1 MRLPLTQAE
10 RERRRQ
16 AVLSVFMLLFA
27 FVVGAASARAYDA
40 NLALLAYQREAE
52 AQHRAEYLQSIADSL
67 LARCEDAAAASQSA
81 LEWLAVVQPDP
92 QP

>member
-1 MRLPLTQAE
+1 MRLPKTQAE
-10 RERRRQ
+10 RERRRK
-16 AVLSVFMLLFA
+16 AVLSVFMLAFA

-40 NLALLAYQREAE
+40 NLALLAYQREERAQAGE
-52 AQHRAEYLQSIADSL
+52 AYYRAIADSL
-67 LARCEDAAAASQSA
+67 ATTCEDAAAVGQSA